1 MRRDRVCVETGHAL
15 SLRIPCLYGPNV
27 AQHYTMTLHELN
39 TLPKQQLIAEL
50 TKCCGSPAW
59 VNKML
64 PFFPADDL
72 VELLEDAEEQWF
84 KCTEDDWKEAFSHHP
99 KIGDVESLK
108 KKFASTAQWASGE
121 QSGVDTASQ
130 QTIEALAEGNRKYE
144 EKFGYI
150 FIVCAT
156 GKTAEEMLAIL
167 TSRLPNEP
175 KDEIEIAADEQNKIT
190 KLRLEKLLDISY
202 GDA

>member
-1 MRRDRVCVETGHAL
+1 MLDTGCCEL
-15 SLRIPCLYGPNV
+15 LRMQVGTTLTTDNSPFTN
-27 AQHYTMTLHELN
+27 MTLHELN
-39 TLPKQQLIAEL
+39 ILPKQKLVEEL

-84 KCTEDDWKEAFSHHP
+84 KCSEEDWKEAFAQHP
-99 KIGDVESLK
+99 KIGDIDSLN
-108 KKFASTAQWASGE
+108 KKFSSTAQWASGE
-121 QSGVDTASQ
+121 QSGVSNASPE
-130 QTIEALAEGNRKYE
+130 TIKALAEGNKQYE

-156 GKTAEEMLAIL
+156 GKTADEMLAML
-167 TSRLPNEP
+167 QTRLQNNPEV
-175 KDEIEIAADEQNKIT
+175 EIEIAADEQNKIT
-190 KLRLEKLLDISY
+190 KLRIEKLLE
-202 GDA
+202 